1 MRKPIF
7 LPPPLD
13 AGNPFRV
20 GRALTICA
28 AAMVYAC
35 RHPYGK
41 FLRDGSVGDYEDFI
55 RTNQTSWNA
64 YCDLMRRAERG
75 SLPLKKAVYLRDGR
89 LDPRR
94 TRIAF
99 EVLLELARDRGDADA
114 RLVELAQR
122 APSAGGTRATSG
134 PASEPA
140 PAETAPASC
149 SPSPAPAPAPSP
161 PAQQPDTPEPPTS
174 PRRSLPDRPK
184 PPLSE
189 AELRDFLVKLGEE
202 AGRPLSQRECAA
214 AVRARFPDHRVS
226 RDRVRK
232 MHPGVFGRQRPG
244 KRSRIQSGRRR

>member
-94 TRIAF
+94 TRITF
-99 EVLLELARDRGDADA
+99 EVLLELARERGDADA

-134 PASEPA
+134 
-140 PAETAPASC
+140 
-149 SPSPAPAPAPSP
+149 
-161 PAQQPDTPEPPTS
+161 AQKRCEHWLKGLPVYPTPLKDDV
-174 PRRSLPDRPK
+174 R
-184 PPLSE
+184 
-189 AELRDFLVKLGEE
+189 
-202 AGRPLSQRECAA
+202 AA
-214 AVRARFPDHRVS
+214 AKRQPFGKSLSDKGFDRAWANAAHAEWKRPGPKARRAR
-226 RDRVRK
+226 
-232 MHPGVFGRQRPG
+232 
-244 KRSRIQSGRRR
+244 KRG

>member
-1 MRKPIF
+1 VHVRKPIF
-7 LPPPLD
+7 FLAAPLD
-13 AGNPFRV
+13 AGKPFRV

-28 AAMVYAC
+28 AAMVYAG
-35 RHPYGK
+35 RHPHGK

-94 TRIAF
+94 TRITLQT
-99 EVLLELARDRGDADA
+99 LLDLAQDRGDADA

-149 SPSPAPAPAPSP
+149 SPAPAPAPSP
-161 PAQQPDTPEPPTS
+161 PAQQPDTPETPTS

-189 AELRDFLVKLGEE
+189 AELRDFMVKLGEE
-202 AGRPLSQRECAA
+202 AAGRIPSQRECAA
-214 AVRARFPDHRVS
+214 AVRARFPDHRMS

-244 KRSRIQSGRRR
+244 TRR